1 MCVQC
6 AHTKDQGLI
15 EELRRCPA
23 YLHFIDLNGT
33 WQLRFSP
40 GGRLRPVTYTDGPA
54 AEDSMGKVKRYFECQ
69 EGCHCPRK
77 IQKL

>member
-6 AHTKDQGLI
+6 AYTKDQGLI

-23 YLHFIDLNGT
+23 YLRYIDENGT
-33 WQLRFSP
+33 LHLRFSP
-40 GGRLRPVTYTDGPA
+40 GARLRPINYTDGPA
-54 AEDSMGKVKRYFECQ
+54 AEDRTGTVKRYNECL
-69 EGCHCPRK
+69 EECHCPRK